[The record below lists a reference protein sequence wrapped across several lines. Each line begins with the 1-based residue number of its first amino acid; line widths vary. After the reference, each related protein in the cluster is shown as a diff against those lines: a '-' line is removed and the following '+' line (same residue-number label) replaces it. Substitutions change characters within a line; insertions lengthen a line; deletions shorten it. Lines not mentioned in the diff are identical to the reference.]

1 MMKYTSHIYRG
12 NSFVVILTF
21 VVVKIMYKQDIKS
34 SIILYINYEIENKHP
49 CVDITVLNS

>member
-1 MMKYTSHIYRG
+1 MKYTSHIYRE